1 MKILI
6 KSYDLIELL
15 DQNLVIDK
23 HSNVKKEINET
34 MKHVE
39 EMKLKLECG
48 CNLKLKESSEQLNCI
63 KIKIN
68 ATADEM
74 VNNLRENQKKLLN
87 RADEIQRNVNQ
98 KLNSYLNEFKTETK
112 PISIEQLEKYELDK
126 MKNDLHKMKTWLE
139 IRLNETNDSCKFQF
153 KVHSENLSLGEIII
167 FNSNDI
173 NERIEQSKNVYY
185 KFISFYEI
193 SYLNFCIFFSFII
206 NLE

>member
-1 MKILI
+1 MTEYLTSFGEHLQFKKNENDII
-6 KSYDLIELL
+6 MGGFPIEKLIE
-15 DQNLVIDK
+15 
-23 HSNVKKEINET
+23 
-34 MKHVE
+34 
-39 EMKLKLECG
+39 
-48 CNLKLKESSEQLNCI
+48 
-63 KIKIN
+63 
-68 ATADEM
+68 
-74 VNNLRENQKKLLN
+74 
-87 RADEIQRNVNQ
+87 
-98 KLNSYLNEFKTETK
+98 
-112 PISIEQLEKYELDK
+112 EQLEKYELDK